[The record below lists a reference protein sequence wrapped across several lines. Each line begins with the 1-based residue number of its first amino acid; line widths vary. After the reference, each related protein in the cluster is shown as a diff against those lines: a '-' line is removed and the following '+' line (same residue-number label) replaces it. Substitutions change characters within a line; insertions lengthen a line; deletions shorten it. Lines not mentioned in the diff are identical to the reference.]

1 MDELKDTIE
10 KYFEFEKDPYKYYN
24 IDHLRPSF
32 VLKYSNSPIS
42 NSAKFYIDLAT
53 LMDDVNLY
61 KPMFGKY
68 SLALIVWIDIIIQ
81 ECVVTRSKKPSM
93 IRMTVEN
100 SHIKKINQFFLKPL
114 SVDKDKN
121 NHESSSRDRSITKFV
136 SYGIKKMLL
145 K

>member
-1 MDELKDTIE
+1 MVNLNSMDELKDTIE

-68 SLALIVWIDIIIQ
+68 SLALIV
-81 ECVVTRSKKPSM
+81 
-93 IRMTVEN
+93 
-100 SHIKKINQFFLKPL
+100 
-114 SVDKDKN
+114 
-121 NHESSSRDRSITKFV
+121 
-136 SYGIKKMLL
+136 
-145 K
+145 